1 LKIYVEGKNVTV
13 EYHWVEGQ
21 YARLP
26 ALLADLVRR
35 RFG

>member
-1 LKIYVEGKNVTV
+1 MTTSKARNVTV
-13 EYHWVEGQ
+13 VYHWVEGQ